1 MGMECFYIVTVLWV
15 LSVCLHEFGHAW
27 VAFRGGDYTVKDK
40 GYFTLNPLK
49 YTTPVD
55 SLILP
60 IVFVILGGIGL
71 PGGAVYIDRSL
82 LRSRR
87 WETAV
92 SLAGPAMNLIFVIA
106 IGALF
111 KFDVLKSD
119 PESLVSVSM
128 AFLLHLQISAI
139 VLNLLPVPPLDG
151 FQAFAPWLPEN
162 VRAQSYA
169 YAHVSQFA
177 LFIALWFVAPVRST
191 FWGVILQIGYWL
203 GVEPEMIR
211 AGWNA
216 YRFWT

>member
-1 MGMECFYIVTVLWV
+1 MECFYIVTVLWV